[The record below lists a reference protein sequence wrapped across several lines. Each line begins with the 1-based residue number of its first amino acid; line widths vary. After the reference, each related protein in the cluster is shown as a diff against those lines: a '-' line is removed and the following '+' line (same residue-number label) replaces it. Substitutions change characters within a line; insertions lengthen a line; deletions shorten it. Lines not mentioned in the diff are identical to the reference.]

1 MEHVVTVLEI
11 LRQHPSASRAELADL
26 TGLSLATISRVVARL
41 KREGLV
47 EERTAEAAGIGRPP
61 QVVELRANALH
72 VLGID
77 AGGTRVRAVL
87 TDLEG
92 TVRGSAMGIVR
103 SPRDGEAV
111 IATIARVAEEARAA
125 ERRGRVLAAGV
136 GVSGIVDGAAGRV
149 PFSPDLPGLQRIP
162 VAHRLERT
170 LRVPVGIEGDDLA
183 AAVGE
188 AALGAARGCSDV
200 VFLSLGYGLGAGL
213 IVGGRPVRGTRGAA
227 GAIAYLVPGKLED
240 RASGRV
246 IPVRYRERARGAG
259 RPMGRLDAKRV
270 FHLAAEGDR
279 AAVAVVTDV
288 VDALGQLVVNVAAL
302 LDPEVIVVG
311 GGLTAS
317 GATLLD
323 PLADRLAASVPFPP
337 RLVPS
342 ELGDEAVARGA
353 AVLALALGKRGLA
366 EGLRSPSV
374 RAEPARIGA
383 LQLV

>member
-1 MEHVVTVLEI
+1 
-11 LRQHPSASRAELADL
+11 
-26 TGLSLATISRVVARL
+26 
-41 KREGLV
+41 
-47 EERTAEAAGIGRPP
+47 
-61 QVVELRANALH
+61 
-72 VLGID
+72 
-77 AGGTRVRAVL
+77 
-87 TDLEG
+87 
-92 TVRGSAMGIVR
+92 
-103 SPRDGEAV
+103 
-111 IATIARVAEEARAA
+111 
-125 ERRGRVLAAGV
+125 
-136 GVSGIVDGAAGRV
+136 
-149 PFSPDLPGLQRIP
+149 
-162 VAHRLERT
+162 
-170 LRVPVGIEGDDLA
+170 VGIEGDDLA

-342 ELGDEAVARGA
+342 ELGDDAVARGA